1 MQRIIGIDLGTTYS
15 CVGVFNEK
23 KGVFEVLPSKSGQ
36 QTTPSVV
43 GLNPKGE
50 VIVGDAAKRQLAAK
64 PGQTVAEIKRHMGEL
79 GPDGKPYVVAF
90 AGRDHTPEEISAYIL
105 RDLKEAAERAL
116 GGPVS
121 AAVITVPAYFE
132 EPQRQATMRAGTM
145 AGLDVKRI

>member
-1 MQRIIGIDLGTTYS
+1 MRRIVGIDLGTTYS
-15 CVGVFNEK
+15 CVAVFSER

-43 GLNPKGE
+43 GMNPKGE

-64 PGQTVAEIKRHMGEL
+64 PDLTIAEIKRHMGEL
-79 GPDGKPYVVAF
+79 GADGKPFVVSF
-90 AGRDHTPEEISAYIL
+90 GGREHTPEEISAYIL

-116 GGPVS
+116 GEPVT

-132 EPQRQATMRAGTM
+132 EPQRQATMRAGAM
-145 AGLDVKRI
+145 A